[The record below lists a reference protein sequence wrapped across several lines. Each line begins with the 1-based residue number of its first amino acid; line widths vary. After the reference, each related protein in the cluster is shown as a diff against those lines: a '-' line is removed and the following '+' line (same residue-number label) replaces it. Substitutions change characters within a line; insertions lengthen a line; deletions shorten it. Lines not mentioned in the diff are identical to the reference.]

1 MIDSYI
7 TKYKGKPLYL
17 AKYNEYV
24 EMYKNNTL
32 YDNSMYIITDKK
44 NALIDTDGKIIG
56 YTFDGHKRLMPVQGA
71 KKHWKEVFDYK
82 EEVVISQRPT
92 TEALKTTGEK
102 KLEEVVAASA
112 QTIENLTGVGE
123 EALTQ
128 VAKVGENALAAQ
140 VANTEA
146 VVKRTT
152 SRRTTSGNRK
162 KRPVGV

>member
-32 YDNSMYIITDKK
+32 YDNAMYIITDKK

-56 YTFDGHKRLMPVQGA
+56 YTFDGHKRLMPVQGV
-71 KKHWKEVFDYK
+71 KKHWKDAFDYK

-123 EALTQ
+123 EALAQ
-128 VAKVGENALAAQ
+128 VAKAGENALAAQ
-140 VANTEA
+140 VANTEV
-146 VVKRTT
+146 VVKRIT
-152 SRRTTSGNRK
+152 SRSRNRK
-162 KRPVGV
+162 NRVREGL